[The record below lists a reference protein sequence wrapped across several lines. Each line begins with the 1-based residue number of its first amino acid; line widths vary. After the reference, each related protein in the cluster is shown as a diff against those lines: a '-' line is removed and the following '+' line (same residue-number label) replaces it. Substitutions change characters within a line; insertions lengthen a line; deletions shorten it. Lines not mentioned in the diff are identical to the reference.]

1 MLEIQVSNK
10 GAELTSINFNGKEM
24 LHDGKTYWDRQ
35 APILFPI
42 VGRLKD
48 NKTIINDN
56 IYEIPQHGFARDM
69 QFEVIKDEKNEKVY
83 KLESNNETL
92 KMYPFQFEL
101 YITYIIEENNLIV
114 KYKVVNKDNK
124 EMIFGIGGHPGIK
137 IDSKQEDYYFE
148 LEQEEDKLE
157 FMEVDGAYI
166 SNKPAPNLL
175 RNKKIID
182 ITKDSFINDAIIIKN
197 FKSKNIALKQ
207 KADNKKIVEC
217 DISEF
222 PTLGIWSMPGAS
234 YICIEPWYST
244 ADKTDS
250 TGHLKDKE
258 GIQKL
263 EPNSEF
269 ECEYI
274 LKF

>member
-1 MLEIQVSNK
+1 MLEIKVSNK

-56 IYEIPQHGFARDM
+56 VYEMTQHGFARDM

-92 KMYPFQFEL
+92 KKYPFKFEL
-101 YITYIIEENNLIV
+101 YISYIIKEDNLTI

-137 IDSKQEDYYFE
+137 IDNKQEDYYFE
-148 LEQEEDKLE
+148 LEQEENNIE

-207 KADNKKIVEC
+207 KKDNKKIVEC
-217 DISEF
+217 DISDF

-250 TGHLKDKE
+250 TGYLKDKE

-263 EPNSEF
+263 ETNSEF
-269 ECEYI
+269 ECEYS